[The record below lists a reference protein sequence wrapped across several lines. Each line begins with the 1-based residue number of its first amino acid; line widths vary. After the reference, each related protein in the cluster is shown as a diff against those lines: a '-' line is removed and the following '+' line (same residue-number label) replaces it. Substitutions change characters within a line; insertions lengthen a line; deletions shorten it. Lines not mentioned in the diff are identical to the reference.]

1 MMLFPC
7 PVVRRSARTLFV
19 MFILSAIASCSAP
32 GIRAESTP
40 PVSDAEVPAS
50 QATDTQPGLTVL
62 TGDYLER
69 ATVRDWIRRTSAER
83 GLDQHRVAGL
93 FARLKHRD
101 DIIEKI
107 SAPAERTLTWREYR
121 PIFLGN
127 ERIDAGRRYLVE
139 HRAVFDRAEAR
150 FGVPAEVIAAII
162 GVETFYGRIT
172 GSDRVLE
179 ALATLGFDY
188 PPRASFFL
196 SELAE
201 FLTLAEQEGWNPQ
214 EVLGSYAGAMGLPQ
228 FISSSYRRYAID
240 FDNDGR
246 VDLFESVDDVIG
258 SVAHYLEQHGW
269 QRGAAVA
276 ERWTPASADRASA
289 KALLRDGLKPA
300 IATESVRRLG
310 FSGEAGG
317 EAASGDAGFNPARQ
331 RLSVMTFAGDTGEEL
346 WVGYMNFYAITRYNH
361 SRLYALAVH
370 QLAEALGA
378 GT

>member
-7 PVVRRSARTLFV
+7 PVVRRGAPALFV
-19 MFILSAIASCSAP
+19 LFVLSAIAGCSAP
-32 GIRAESTP
+32 GIRAESTQQE
-40 PVSDAEVPAS
+40 SEAEAS
-50 QATDTQPGLTVL
+50 QAADTQPGLTVL
-62 TGDYLER
+62 RGDYLDRE
-69 ATVRDWIRRTSAER
+69 TVRDWIRRTSEER

-127 ERIDAGRRYLVE
+127 ERIAAGRRYLVE

-240 FDNDGR
+240 FDDDGR

-289 KALLRDGLKPA
+289 GALVRDGLKPA

-317 EAASGDAGFNPARQ
+317 EAASDAGVNPARQ

>member
-1 MMLFPC
+1 ML
-7 PVVRRSARTLFV
+7 
-19 MFILSAIASCSAP
+19 
-32 GIRAESTP
+32 G
-40 PVSDAEVPAS
+40 
-50 QATDTQPGLTVL
+50 GLTLPVAVAASDSDSDSESEPTA
-62 TGDYLER
+62 TGEQPRASVDADGYLSRES
-69 ATVRDWIRRTSAER
+69 VRNWIRETSADR
-83 GLDQHRVAGL
+83 GLNRHRVAGL
-93 FARLKHRD
+93 FARLERRD

-121 PIFLGN
+121 PIFLG
-127 ERIDAGRRYLVE
+127 EKRIEAGRQYLTE
-139 HRAVFDRAEAR
+139 HRAVFERAEAR

-201 FLTLAEQEGWNPQ
+201 FLTLAEQEGWDPL
-214 EVLGSYAGAMGLPQ
+214 EIRGSYAGAMGLPQ
-228 FISSSYRRYAID
+228 FISSSYQRYAVD
-240 FDNDGR
+240 FDEDGR
-246 VDLFESVDDVIG
+246 VDLFESVEDVIG
-258 SVAHYLEQHGW
+258 SVAHYLESHGW
-269 QRGAAVA
+269 QPGATVA
-276 ERWTPASADRASA
+276 ERWSPASEQRASA
-289 KALLRDGLKPA
+289 LALVREELKPS
-300 IATESVRRLG
+300 IEPATVRELG
-310 FSGEAGG
+310 FRGGSGR
-317 EAASGDAGFNPARQ
+317 EAASDGAAGDERVAPAKG
-331 RLSVMTFAGDTGEEL
+331 RLSVMAFEGETGEEL